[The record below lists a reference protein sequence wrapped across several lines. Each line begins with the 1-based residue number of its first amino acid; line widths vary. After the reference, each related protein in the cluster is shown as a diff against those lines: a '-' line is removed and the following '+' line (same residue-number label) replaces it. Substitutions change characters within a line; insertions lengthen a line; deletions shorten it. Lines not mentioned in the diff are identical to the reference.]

1 MLIRNWQR
9 SDTEAWH
16 FNLLQKVK
24 HGRTQHEA
32 TFSWCHIAHEIE
44 FRWDLNTRFDIK
56 YGKRVK
62 MKATIAPRS
71 KATTRGHSTEQQENE
86 LELKG
91 ERSALPDAS
100 KCSTVQSGSS
110 LVPSQRA

>member
-1 MLIRNWQR
+1 
-9 SDTEAWH
+9 
-16 FNLLQKVK
+16 
-24 HGRTQHEA
+24 
-32 TFSWCHIAHEIE
+32 
-44 FRWDLNTRFDIK
+44 
-56 YGKRVK
+56 

-91 ERSALPDAS
+91 ELSALPDAS